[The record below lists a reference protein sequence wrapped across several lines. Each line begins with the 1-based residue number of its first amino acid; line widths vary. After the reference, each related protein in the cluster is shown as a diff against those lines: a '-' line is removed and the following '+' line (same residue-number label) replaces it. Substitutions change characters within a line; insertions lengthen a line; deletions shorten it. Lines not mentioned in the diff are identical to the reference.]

1 MLVLYM
7 ANVFLTAE
15 WRKLAMANYRVDP
28 DILKPYLPAGTALD
42 FWNGGCYVSLVG
54 FMFQET
60 RLKGIKVPFHVNFE
74 EVNLRFYVTYTENN
88 TVKRGVVFIS
98 EIVPKPALAW
108 VANTLYKEHY
118 TAMPMKHQWDHSASS
133 LKVSY
138 AWKKDRWH
146 QFSVETT
153 PTAFDFDAQSEDAF
167 ITEHY
172 WGYSRMNDRKSVEY
186 AVEHPKWQ
194 VYQTL
199 NYDIDVDFGKLYGSA
214 FQHVEK
220 EKPHSVFLAEGSAV
234 RVLEGGTIHV

>member
-1 MLVLYM
+1 
-7 ANVFLTAE
+7 
-15 WRKLAMANYRVDP
+15 
-28 DILKPYLPAGTALD
+28 
-42 FWNGGCYVSLVG
+42 
-54 FMFQET
+54 MFQDT

-146 QFSVETT
+146 QFAVETS
-153 PTAFDFDAQSEDAF
+153 PTAFDFDAQSEEAF